1 MGAMIGLV
9 GGMGPY
15 AGLDLLKKVYDNVDA
30 RSDQDYPD
38 VAMISASRL
47 IPDRSHYIKHPET
60 ENPAVG
66 IMYCVERLARMG
78 ATHIGVSCNTAHA
91 PIIMNQVKAYTSLED
106 LPVRLLSIVEET
118 YRHAAASVDEDRLA
132 LFATEGT
139 YLSRIYHTVFER
151 EGRFTIVEPDDE
163 DKQRIWDS
171 IYSKEFGIKARSN
184 PVDQRAIDNFRIV
197 SERMM
202 ERDGVAAF
210 IMGCTEIPLGMSRLR
225 LPATLIDPAKVLAR
239 ALIQAVAPEA
249 LRPEASPEGR
259 ARPAS
264 RDAPVPA

>member
-78 ATHIGVSCNTAHA
+78 ATHVGVSCNTAHA
-91 PIIMNQVKAYTSLED
+91 PIIMNQVRAYVGLEE
-106 LPVRLLSIVEET
+106 LPVELLSIVEEA
-118 YRHAAASVDEDRLA
+118 YRYAIERVEGERIA

-139 YLSRIYHTVFER
+139 YLSRIYHTVFEKD
-151 EGRFTIVEPDDE
+151 GRFEIVEPGDE
-163 DKQRIWDS
+163 DKRRIWDS
-171 IYSKEFGIKARSN
+171 IYDKEFGIKAKSN
-184 PVDQRAIDNFRIV
+184 PVDQRAVDNFRIV

-202 ERDGVAAF
+202 DEERISTF
-210 IMGCTEIPLGMSRLR
+210 IMGCTEIPLGMCRLR
-225 LPATLIDPAKVLAR
+225 LPATLIDPATVLAR
-239 ALIQAVAPEA
+239 SLIQAVAPKC
-249 LRPEASPEGR
+249 LRDAAAQPGS
-259 ARPAS
+259 ARPRS
-264 RDAPVPA
+264 PVPA

>member
-38 VAMISASRL
+38 VAMMSASRL

-91 PIIMNQVKAYTSLED
+91 PIIMNQVKAYVGLEE
-106 LPVRLLSIVEET
+106 LPVKLLSIVEET
-118 YRHAAASVDEDRLA
+118 CRYAAERVEGDRIA

-139 YLSRIYHTVFER
+139 YLSRIYHDVFER
-151 EGRFTIVEPDDE
+151 DGRFELVEPNDE
-163 DKQRIWDS
+163 EKRMIWAS
-171 IYSKEFGIKARSN
+171 IYDKEFGIKARSN
-184 PVDQRAIDNFRIV
+184 PVDQRAIDNFRVV

-202 ERDGVAAF
+202 EEEHVSTF

-225 LPATLIDPAKVLAR
+225 LPATLVDPAKILAR
-239 ALIQAVAPEA
+239 ALIQAVAPER
-249 LRPEASPEGR
+249 LRAEA
-259 ARPAS
+259 APAGAVKPPS
-264 RDAPVPA
+264 LVLA